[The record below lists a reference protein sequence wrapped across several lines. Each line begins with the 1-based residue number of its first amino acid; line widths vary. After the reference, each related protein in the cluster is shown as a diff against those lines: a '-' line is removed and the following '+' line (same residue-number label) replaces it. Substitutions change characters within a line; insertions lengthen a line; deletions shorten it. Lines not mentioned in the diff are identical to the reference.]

1 MPDLAEIRARARQHQ
16 DELEKNARFLTIAA
30 LAARWGVGKTT
41 VRAIPF
47 ADLPWRN
54 LGRGLVRE
62 SRRYDP
68 ADVDAYEAVLAD
80 REKRR
85 RHSA

>member
-1 MPDLAEIRARARQHQ
+1 MPDLETIRAAAQQHE
-16 DELEKNARFLTIAA
+16 DELDRDRRFLTVAQ
-30 LAARWGVGKTT
+30 LAARWGIGKTN

-47 ADLPWRN
+47 ADLPYRN

-68 ADVDAYEAVLAD
+68 TDVDAYESLLLD
-80 REKRR
+80 RERKR

>member
-1 MPDLAEIRARARQHQ
+1 MPDLAQIRARAQQHQ
-16 DELEKNARFLTIAA
+16 DELDRDLCFLTIAA
-30 LAARWGVGKTT
+30 LARRWGTSKTT
-41 VRAIPF
+41 VREIPF

-62 SRRYDP
+62 RRRYDP
-68 ADVDAYEAVLAD
+68 ADVDAYESLLLD
-80 REKRR
+80 RERKR